1 MKAASLALFLAKN
14 MPTLTTSYKADFVR
28 QAFSKSTISNS
39 TISNLTFFM
48 PVQIIVG
55 AQWGDEGK
63 GKIVDHLSEKVDIVA
78 RYQGGA
84 NAGHTV
90 VLPPRKGLAEKER
103 EFVLHLIPSGI
114 FHPRVT
120 CVIGNG
126 VVIDPKALLEE
137 INQLQSAGIN
147 IHGRLLISHNAH
159 LIMPYHKKLDSI
171 REQGD
176 QKIGT
181 TGRGIGPSYI
191 DKYMRTGV
199 RVVDLL
205 DRDVLCRKLKRN
217 IEEKNELLRKVYN
230 TEELNLDAIINE
242 YQEFDKKI
250 DEFVTDTSRYLSDAL
265 RKGKKILA
273 EGAQGALLDVD
284 HGTYPFV
291 TSSSPTSGGACTGLG
306 IPPTAVSDVMG
317 VVKAYSTRVGN
328 GPFPTELSDETGERL
343 RSTGGEYGATTGR
356 PRRCGWLDLVSLRYS
371 VRING
376 ISHIAITKL
385 DVLDE
390 FEDIHV
396 CTGYMLNGKRIDD
409 FPTDVQTL
417 DRVKPVYKAFRGWK
431 ADTSGVRKYR
441 ALPPRAITYI
451 ETLRRSLKVKISM
464 VSVGARRDQTLTV
477 R

>member
-1 MKAASLALFLAKN
+1 
-14 MPTLTTSYKADFVR
+14 
-28 QAFSKSTISNS
+28 
-39 TISNLTFFM
+39 M

-90 VLPPRKGLAEKER
+90 VVPTKGPGGMTTKEY
-103 EFVLHLIPSGI
+103 VLHLIPSGI
-114 FHPRVT
+114 FHRHVK

-126 VVIDPKALLEE
+126 VVLDPAALMTE
-137 INQLQSAGIN
+137 IGQLHQLGIPMK
-147 IHGRLLISHNAH
+147 GRLLISHNAH
-159 LIMPYHKKLDSI
+159 LIMPYHKLLDTI

-181 TGRGIGPSYI
+181 TGRGIGPAYI
-191 DKYMRTGV
+191 DKYMRTGI

-205 DRDVLCRKLKRN
+205 DRDILSTKLKRN
-217 IEEKNELLRKVYN
+217 IGEKNEILSKLYHSK
-230 TEELNLDAIINE
+230 ELDVDEIIHE

-250 DEFVTDTSRYLSDAL
+250 DEYVTDTSLYLHDAL
-265 RKGKKILA
+265 RKKKKILA

-306 IPPTAVSDVMG
+306 IPPTAISSVIG

-328 GPFPTELSDETGERL
+328 GPFPTELNNEIGELL
-343 RSTGGEYGATTGR
+343 RKTGGEFGATTGR

-371 VRING
+371 LRING
-376 ISHIAITKL
+376 IEKIAITKL
-385 DVLDE
+385 DVLDDFDE
-390 FEDIHV
+390 ISV
-396 CTGYMLNGKRIDD
+396 CTGYRVNKKKIDN
-409 FPTDVQTL
+409 FPTDLRTL
-417 DRVKPVYKAFRGWK
+417 EVIEPEYRVFKGWK
-431 ADTSGVRKYR
+431 SPTSEVRSYAKLPAR
-441 ALPPRAITYI
+441 ARAYI
-451 ETLRRSLKVKISM
+451 ETFASLLGTRVWM
-464 VSVGARRDQTLTV
+464 VSVGARRDQTLIA